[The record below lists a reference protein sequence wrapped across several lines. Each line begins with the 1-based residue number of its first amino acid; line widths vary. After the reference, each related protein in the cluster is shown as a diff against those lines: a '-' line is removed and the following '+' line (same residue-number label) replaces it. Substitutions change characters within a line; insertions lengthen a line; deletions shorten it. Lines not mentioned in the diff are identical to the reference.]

1 MNPTRRAGAGTD
13 EPIAPI
19 FLVEG
24 DDVIILDSLVD
35 AQNFVEP
42 QDVDVG
48 IAHDARGRR
57 LQVTTDGTST
67 FISLAE
73 SEPSRP
79 AELEAVLRRYLKWL
93 GDPAASMPGCD
104 LSCLVEASRRYVVA
118 PPGRRFQD
126 WVRRVRR
133 RLGGNRRAG
142 ER

>member
-48 IAHDARGRR
+48 VAHDARGRR
-57 LQVTTDGTST
+57 LQVTTDGTIAYLRCRPARPEVPGLGPEVTAAPRRKSMGWRSRVR
-67 FISLAE
+67 IVAV
-73 SEPSRP
+73 SEPT
-79 AELEAVLRRYLKWL
+79 
-93 GDPAASMPGCD
+93 G
-104 LSCLVEASRRYVVA
+104 
-118 PPGRRFQD
+118 GR
-126 WVRRVRR
+126 
-133 RLGGNRRAG
+133 
-142 ER
+142 